1 MTGYLKRA
9 LSSVARAVDARD
21 AAVAKPFSEIPKI
34 PGLPVIGSSWM
45 YLPLVGRYDVR
56 DINHAAW
63 DIHRRYGPIV
73 AEQFA
78 GRRVLVHL
86 FRADDIRTL
95 YQEEGRTPYRAGAL
109 PLKLYHE
116 MRRDRYFANHGLANA
131 QGEEWRRIR
140 SSTQPF
146 TTRPQT
152 VLLYADAMDTIAADA
167 VRLIGASRDGTGEV
181 ADCHPLMR
189 RWAFESGML
198 VCLDRRLGVL
208 QDPLDP
214 ESDAAVMMYSIQTV
228 FEMLDTLVTGF
239 PFYRYVTTPYW
250 RTFVRRAD
258 ATTER
263 MFKVIQ
269 AAAEE
274 AGQKHNKHN
283 ATILGYL
290 QREGRLTTKEIFTF
304 MMDFLVGAA
313 ESTSTAATFSLY
325 CLAMNPDA
333 QERARQEVVSVLCGA
348 ADGTLS
354 EKYQKLSY
362 VKACIREALRLHPI
376 VPGVHRKLDHDVVM
390 SGYIIP
396 ANTLMRT
403 EPYVAG
409 RLEENF
415 TRASEFLPWRWLHSD
430 EQASSKDKEAW
441 MLHPFASLPFSVG
454 PRMCIGRRIAEMELC
469 LLVAKVL
476 QQYRVE
482 NHHGDIGFQSRMTS
496 RPMRP
501 ARFRFVEVEKA
512 TST

>member
-189 RWAFESGML
+189 R
-198 VCLDRRLGVL
+198 
-208 QDPLDP
+208 
-214 ESDAAVMMYSIQTV
+214 
-228 FEMLDTLVTGF
+228 
-239 PFYRYVTTPYW
+239 
-250 RTFVRRAD
+250 
-258 ATTER
+258 R

-362 VKACIREALRLHPI
+362 VKACIREALRSSP
-376 VPGVHRKLDHDVVM
+376 
-390 SGYIIP
+390 
-396 ANTLMRT
+396 
-403 EPYVAG
+403 E
-409 RLEENF
+409 
-415 TRASEFLPWRWLHSD
+415 RWLHSD